1 MADLSIIT
9 LTRQHPE
16 YVERLS
22 DCLDVQLGVPARAV
36 ERILVNNGP
45 RKGLKEWD
53 PSTSLGI
60 RRGWAVIEPGYNT
73 SFSEGNNL
81 AAKAAS
87 GEYLWL
93 LNDDMVLEPEA
104 LSRLWAARKKADLVG
119 QLILNTDGTVNF
131 AGTALWPSSH
141 HMLRNEPREEV
152 EEDRFY
158 RCEALTG
165 ASMLLRRSLYEHL
178 GGLDER
184 YIYGWED
191 TDFCCRALDSGYSI
205 GVAMNAVAIHD
216 ECGTRVRGNG
226 GYYKNNFQRFRSTWT
241 KDRTEALLHRYWGG
255 KGLGIRVPVD

>member
-1 MADLSIIT
+1 MADLTIIT

-22 DCLDVQLGVPARAV
+22 DCLDAQTGELPKVK
-36 ERILVNNGP
+36 RILVNNGP

-53 PSTSLGI
+53 PSTRLGLE
-60 RRGWAVIEPGYNT
+60 RGWAVIEPGYNT

-81 AAKAAS
+81 GAKAAR
-87 GEYLWL
+87 GEYLLL

-104 LSRLWAARKKADLVG
+104 LARLWAAREKADLVG
-119 QLILNTDGTVNF
+119 MLILNTDGTVNF

-141 HMLRNEPREEV
+141 HMLRNAPREDV
-152 EEDRFY
+152 EEDAFY
-158 RCEALTG
+158 RCEAVTG
-165 ASMLLRRSLYEHL
+165 AAILLRKSLYDRL

-191 TDFCCRALDSGYSI
+191 TDFCCRVLDSGGTI
-205 GVAMNAVAIHD
+205 GVCMNAVAIHD

-226 GYYKNNFQRFRSTWT
+226 GYYRNNFELFTTTWP
-241 KDRTEALLHRYWGG
+241 KPRIAALLERYWGG
-255 KGLGIRVPVD
+255 EEKGIRVAV